1 MGELNLEKEI
11 TDLVEWLASYGAD
24 SKGGVSRLLYDENW
38 VKAQEALKDHFD
50 QLGMK
55 TKFDEVGNL
64 FGKLEGS
71 EFPDETIATGSHVD
85 SVKFGGKL
93 DGAFGILAGY
103 LAVKYLKEKF
113 GQPKRNI
120 EVVSIAEEEGSRF
133 PFTFWGSKN
142 IVGKVDANEVRDVKD
157 QDGVNFVDAMKQA
170 GFGFKTSDEGI
181 PSDWKNW
188 LEIHIEQG
196 GVLEIEKI
204 PVGIVQHIAGQNRY
218 TVEIKGEANHAGTTP
233 MKYRKDAGV
242 ATAKIIEAIHA
253 QAESYGDPMVATVG
267 SIEFVPGTVNV
278 VPGQANFSIDI
289 RHTHK
294 EQISSFA
301 DEMIGKMERIA
312 EEHGCEISIN
322 LYMEED
328 PVPMDP
334 NVVQTIVE
342 QCDEQNLSYK
352 LMHSGAGHDTQRFA
366 PLVPSAMIFVPS
378 RGGISHNPA
387 EFTYPREM
395 AEGVRVLALALHKLA
410 Y

>member
-11 TDLVEWLASYGAD
+11 SDLVEWLASYGAD

-38 VKAQEALKDHFD
+38 VKAQDALKEHFE
-50 QLGMK
+50 QIGMV
-55 TKFDEVGNL
+55 TKYDEVGNL
-64 FGKLEGS
+64 FGKMEGS
-71 EFPDETIATGSHVD
+71 EFKDETVATGSHVD

-93 DGAFGILAGY
+93 DGAFGILASY

-142 IVGKVDANEVRDVKD
+142 IVGKVDASEVRDIKD
-157 QDGVNFVDAMKQA
+157 QEGVNFVDAMKQA
-170 GFGFKTSDEGI
+170 GFGYKTSDEGI
-181 PSDWKNW
+181 PADWKQW

-204 PVGIVQHIAGQNRY
+204 PVGIVQHIVGQNRY

-242 ATAKIIEAIHA
+242 AAAKIITMIQE
-253 QAESYGDPMVATVG
+253 QAKDFGEPMVATVG

-294 EQISSFA
+294 DQISSFA
-301 DEMIGKMERIA
+301 EKMTEKMERIA
-312 EEHGCEISIN
+312 EEEGCEISIN

-334 NVVQTIVE
+334 SIVQTIVD
-342 QCDEQNLSYK
+342 QCDGQGLSYK

-395 AEGVRVLALALHKLA
+395 AEGVKVLALALHKLA

>member
-1 MGELNLEKEI
+1 MGEINLEKEI
-11 TDLVEWLASYGAD
+11 ADLVEWLGSYGAD

-38 VKAQEALKDHFD
+38 VKAQEAMKDHFD
-50 QLGMK
+50 QIGL
-55 TKFDEVGNL
+55 TTRYDEVGNL
-64 FGKLEGS
+64 FARFEGS
-71 EFPDETIATGSHVD
+71 ELTDETVATGSHVD

-93 DGAFGILAGY
+93 DGAFGVLAGY
-103 LAVKYLKEKF
+103 LAVKYLKEKY
-113 GQPKRNI
+113 GQPRRNI

-142 IVGKVDANEVRDVKD
+142 IIGKVDANEVRDIKD
-157 QDGVNFVDAMKQA
+157 QDGINFVDAMKQA
-170 GFGFKTSDEGI
+170 GFGFKTTDDGI
-181 PSDWKNW
+181 PKDWKQW

-196 GVLEIEKI
+196 AVLEIEKI

-218 TVEIKGEANHAGTTP
+218 TVEIKGQANHAGTTP

-242 ATAKIIEAIHA
+242 AAAKIISMIHE
-253 QAESYGDPMVATVG
+253 QAEAYGEPMVATVG

-289 RHTHK
+289 RNTHSD
-294 EQISSFA
+294 QINSFA
-301 DEMIGKMERIA
+301 DEMTAKMKKIA
-312 EEHGCEISIN
+312 EEQGCEISIN
-322 LYMEED
+322 LYMQED

-334 NVVQTIVE
+334 SIVQTIVE

-352 LMHSGAGHDTQRFA
+352 LMHSGAGHDTQNIA

-387 EFTYPREM
+387 EYTYPREL
-395 AEGVRVLALALHKLA
+395 AEGVKVLALALHKLA

>member
-1 MGELNLEKEI
+1 MSELNLENEI
-11 TDLVEWLASYGAD
+11 AELVDWLGSYGAD

-38 VKAQEALKDHFD
+38 VKAQHALKEKFEG
-50 QLGMK
+50 LGMAA
-55 TKFDEVGNL
+55 KFDEVGNL
-64 FGKLEGS
+64 FAKLEGS
-71 EFPDETIATGSHVD
+71 EFKDETVATGSHVD

-93 DGAFGILAGY
+93 DGAFGVLAGY
-103 LAVKYLKEKF
+103 LAVKYLKEKY
-113 GQPKRNI
+113 GQPLRNI

-142 IVGKVDANEVRDVKD
+142 IVGKVDSSEVRDIKD
-157 QDGVNFVDAMKQA
+157 ADGVNFVDAMKEA

-181 PSDWKNW
+181 PADWKQW

-204 PVGIVQHIAGQNRY
+204 PVGIVQHIVGQRRY
-218 TVEIKGEANHAGTTP
+218 TVELKGQANHAGTTP

-242 ATAKIIEAIHA
+242 AAAKIINMIHD
-253 QAESYGDPMVATVG
+253 QAMDYGEPLVATVG

-278 VPGQANFSIDI
+278 VPGQANFTIDV

-294 EQISSFA
+294 DQIIAFT
-301 DEMIGKMERIA
+301 DEMEAKMKSIA
-312 EEHGCEISIN
+312 EESDVSIDIN
-322 LYMEED
+322 LYMDED

-334 NVVQTIVE
+334 TIVQTIVE
-342 QCDEQNLSYK
+342 QCDEQGSSYK

-366 PLVPSAMIFVPS
+366 PLVPAAMIFVPS
-378 RGGISHNPA
+378 RAGISHNPA

-395 AEGVRVLALALHKLA
+395 AEGIKVLAHALHKLA